1 MANSSGNIRVDRSRS
16 SAGRLWHC
24 AMSLSL
30 MVFAA
35 PGIVGAEP
43 YPAGESRLVAQ
54 LETAPQRSGAPHRPA
69 LGAIGG
75 PAPAARPS
83 VDAPAQSTLQSAP
96 PVDRNAAYFNR
107 PGAIPRTSFQP
118 INNNAPIVKEER
130 PAAPAP
136 QALQPARPVAV
147 APSAAPV
154 QLQPAPKAGQ
164 LIRPQP
170 LGPPRILRE
179 RTRPVPGIIVPSTKV
194 FPAHGP
200 QPVRALSQPSH
211 PPAAAPSS
219 GATGTILPGGL
230 RPNTALSPFAQPSQP
245 APVQPAVRDL
255 PNSRTPPTEL
265 GALPTVRP
273 RPRSI
278 MEGKKTPQK
287 QCPAGLAVC

>member
-1 MANSSGNIRVDRSRS
+1 
-16 SAGRLWHC
+16 
-24 AMSLSL
+24 
-30 MVFAA
+30 
-35 PGIVGAEP
+35 IVGAEP
-43 YPAGESRLVAQ
+43 SSAGRSWLVAQ
-54 LETAPQRSGAPHRPA
+54 LETPPQRSATPHRPA

-75 PAPAARPS
+75 PAPTARPS
-83 VDAPAQSTLQSAP
+83 VDAPAQSTLQSAA

-118 INNNAPIVKEER
+118 INNNAPIVKDEK
-130 PAAPAP
+130 PAAPTP
-136 QALQPARPVAV
+136 QALQPARPVAI
-147 APSAAPV
+147 APPAPPV

-170 LGPPRILRE
+170 LGPTRVLRE
-179 RTRPVPGIIVPSTKV
+179 RTRPVPGIIVPSAKV

-200 QPVRALSQPSH
+200 QPVRALSQPSQ
-211 PPAAAPSS
+211 PPVAAQSSS
-219 GATGTILPGGL
+219 GATGSLLPGAL
-230 RPNTALSPFAQPSQP
+230 RPSTALSPFAQPSQP
-245 APVQPAVRDL
+245 APAQPAVRDL